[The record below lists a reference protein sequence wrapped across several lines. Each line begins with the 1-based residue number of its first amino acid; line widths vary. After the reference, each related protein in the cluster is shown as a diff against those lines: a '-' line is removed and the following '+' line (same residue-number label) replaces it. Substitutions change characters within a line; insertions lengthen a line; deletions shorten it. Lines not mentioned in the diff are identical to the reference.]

1 MPQHH
6 QDNILLQLENVS
18 RSFVIG
24 KKVIGDKVINGK
36 GMSKK
41 VMSETLVQVLK
52 NINLTICRGE
62 MVAIVGASGSGKS
75 TLMNI
80 LGCLDKPSSGEYR
93 VAGRALQQL
102 NTDALAEL
110 RREHFGFIFQR
121 YQLLNDLNARDN
133 VEVPAIYAGIDREER
148 RLRAANLLSRLGL
161 AERMDYRPSQLS
173 GGQQQRVSIAR
184 ALMNGGQVI
193 LADEPTGALDTHS
206 GNEVL
211 NILKDL
217 HQQGHT
223 VVIVTHDMSIAKH
236 AQRIIELRDGEVIAD
251 QQNPQV
257 APVES
262 QLRISAA
269 ENATSPAKPMPK
281 SRVKALS
288 GRLQEAFKMALLAM
302 SAQRLRT
309 LLTMLG
315 IIIGIASVVSV
326 VALGK
331 GSQQQVLANI
341 NAMGTSTLEIFP
353 GKDFGDMRSAA
364 IHTLR
369 ASDADALAQQGYI
382 HSVTPAVSS
391 SSTLRY
397 GNQSVSGTVNGVGEQ
412 YFLVRGYSLNQGMAF
427 NRTSVD
433 NLMQEA
439 VIDENTRNKLFPD
452 GENPIGK
459 VILLGSL
466 PCRVIGVAA
475 KKQSGFGS
483 DENLNVWIPYT
494 TAMKRM
500 FGQSYLK
507 SITVRVNDD
516 INLANA
522 EQGVTKLLTQRHG
535 GTQDFFVMNTDS
547 IRQTIEKTTSTMT
560 LLVSM
565 IAVISLV
572 VGGIGV
578 MNIMLVSVTER
589 TKEIGV
595 RMAVGARASDIMQ
608 QFLIEA
614 VLVCLLGGCLG
625 VILSLGIGLIF
636 SQFSSNFSMIYS
648 AASIITAFVCSSL
661 IGVVFGFFPA
671 KRAAEMDPIRALER
685 E

>member
-1 MPQHH
+1 M
-6 QDNILLQLENVS
+6 LQLDNVS
-18 RSFVIG
+18 RWFISG
-24 KKVIGDKVINGK
+24 
-36 GMSKK
+36 
-41 VMSETLVQVLK
+41 EERVQVLK
-52 NINLTICRGE
+52 NINLTIHSGE

-80 LGCLDKPSSGEYR
+80 LGCLDKPSSGEYL
-93 VAGRALQQL
+93 VAGRIPQHLDS
-102 NTDALAEL
+102 NELAEL

-121 YQLLNDLNARDN
+121 YHLLNDLSAQEN
-133 VEVPAIYAGIDREER
+133 VEIPAIYAGVNREER
-148 RLRAANLLSRLGL
+148 RQRAASLLSRLGL
-161 AERMDYRPSQLS
+161 VDRLDYRPNQLS

-184 ALMNGGQVI
+184 ALMNGGEVI

-206 GNEVL
+206 GTEVL
-211 NILKDL
+211 NTLKGL

-223 VVIVTHDMSIAKH
+223 VVIVTHDMSIAEH

-251 QQNPQV
+251 RQMPQ
-257 APVES
+257 PE
-262 QLRISAA
+262 L
-269 ENATSPAKPMPK
+269 PAKICTIETPDIAHKPPLA
-281 SRVKALS
+281 SWKAQRD
-288 GRLQEAFKMALLAM
+288 RLQEAFKMALLAM

-341 NAMGTSTLEIFP
+341 NSMGTSTLEIFP

-369 ASDADALAQQGYI
+369 ATDADALAQQGYI
-382 HSVTPAVSS
+382 HSVTPTVSTS
-391 SSTLRY
+391 TTLRY
-397 GNQSVSGTVNGVGEQ
+397 GNKSVSGTVNGVGEQ
-412 YFLVRGYSLNQGMAF
+412 YFLVRGYTLAQGMAF

-439 VIDENTRNKLFPD
+439 VIDENTRDKLFPN
-452 GENPIGK
+452 GENPLGK

-500 FGQSYLK
+500 LGQSYLK

-516 INLANA
+516 IDLANA
-522 EQGVTKLLTQRHG
+522 EQGVTKLLTQRH

-589 TKEIGV
+589 IKEIGV
-595 RMAVGARASDIMQ
+595 RMAVGARTSDIMQ

-625 VILSLGIGLIF
+625 VVLSLVIGLLF
-636 SQFSSNFSMIYS
+636 SQFSSSFSMVYS
-648 AASIITAFVCSSL
+648 ATSIITAFICSSL
-661 IGVVFGFFPA
+661 IGVIFGFFPA
-671 KRAAEMDPIRALER
+671 KRAAQMDPIRALER

>member
-1 MPQHH
+1 MSDLNH
-6 QDNILLQLENVS
+6 NKILLQLDNVS
-18 RSFVIG
+18 REFM
-24 KKVIGDKVINGK
+24 NG
-36 GMSKK
+36 
-41 VMSETLVQVLK
+41 EQTVQVLK
-52 NINLTICRGE
+52 NINLTICSGE

-80 LGCLDKPSSGEYR
+80 LGCLDKPSSGEYL
-93 VAGRALQQL
+93 VAGRIPRHLDS
-102 NTDALAEL
+102 DALAEL

-121 YQLLNDLNARDN
+121 YHLLNDLSAQAN
-133 VEVPAIYAGIDREER
+133 VEIPAIYVGINREER
-148 RLRAANLLSRLGL
+148 KQRAASLLSRLGL
-161 AERMDYRPSQLS
+161 AERLDYRPSQLS

-184 ALMNGGQVI
+184 ALMNGGEVI

-206 GNEVL
+206 GNDVL

-223 VVIVTHDMSIAKH
+223 VVIVTHDMSIAEH
-236 AQRIIELRDGEVIAD
+236 AQRIVELRDGEVITDRQMQSAES
-251 QQNPQV
+251 V
-257 APVES
+257 STATVE
-262 QLRISAA
+262 QEISI
-269 ENATSPAKPMPK
+269 TSKPPLTAW
-281 SRVKALS
+281 KAQRD
-288 GRLQEAFKMALLAM
+288 RLQEAFKMAILAM
-302 SAQRLRT
+302 AAQRLRT
-309 LLTMLG
+309 VLTMLG

-369 ASDADALAQQGYI
+369 ATDADALAQQGYI
-382 HSVTPAVSS
+382 HSVTPAVSTS
-391 SSTLRY
+391 TTLRY
-397 GNQSVSGTVNGVGEQ
+397 GNKSVSGTVNGVGEQ
-412 YFLVRGYSLNQGMAF
+412 YFVVRGYSINQGMAF

-433 NLMQEA
+433 GLMQEA
-439 VIDENTRNKLFPD
+439 VIDENTRDKLFAH

-466 PCRVIGVAA
+466 PCRVIGVAT

-483 DENLNVWIPYT
+483 DANLNVWIPYT

-500 FGQSYLK
+500 LGQSYLK

-516 INLANA
+516 IDLANA

-535 GTQDFFVMNTDS
+535 TLDFFVMNTDS

-625 VILSLGIGLIF
+625 VILSLAIGLIF
-636 SQFSSNFSMIYS
+636 SQFSSNFSMVYS
-648 AASIITAFVCSSL
+648 TTSIMMAFICSSL
-661 IGVVFGFFPA
+661 IGVIFGFFPA

>member
-1 MPQHH
+1 MADLNQRK
-6 QDNILLQLENVS
+6 ILLQLDNVS
-18 RSFVIG
+18 RWFSAGEESVR
-24 KKVIGDKVINGK
+24 
-36 GMSKK
+36 
-41 VMSETLVQVLK
+41 VLK
-52 NINLTICRGE
+52 NINLTIYSGE

-80 LGCLDKPSSGEYR
+80 LGCLDKPSSGEYL
-93 VAGRALQQL
+93 VAGRIPQHLDSD
-102 NTDALAEL
+102 TLAEL

-121 YQLLNDLNARDN
+121 YHLLNDLSAREN
-133 VEVPAIYAGIDREER
+133 VEIPAIYAGIDREER
-148 RLRAANLLSRLGL
+148 RQRASDLLSRLGL
-161 AERMDYRPSQLS
+161 ADRLEYRPSQLS

-184 ALMNGGQVI
+184 ALMNGGEVI

-223 VVIVTHDMSIAKH
+223 LIIVTHDMSIAQH

-251 QQNPQV
+251 RATQLTAQQEQL
-257 APVES
+257 APISTPEIAPKIANKTRLS
-262 QLRISAA
+262 PWKAQRDRLR
-269 ENATSPAKPMPK
+269 
-281 SRVKALS
+281 
-288 GRLQEAFKMALLAM
+288 EAFKMATLAM
-302 SAQRLRT
+302 AAQRLRT

-364 IHTLR
+364 IQTLR
-369 ASDADALAQQGYI
+369 ATDADALAKQGYI
-382 HSVTPAVSS
+382 HSVTPAVTSS
-391 SSTLRY
+391 TTLRY
-397 GNQSVSGTVNGVGEQ
+397 GNKSVSGTVNGVGEQ
-412 YFLVRGYSLNQGMAF
+412 YFMVRGYSIAQGMAF
-427 NRTSVD
+427 TRASVD
-433 NLMQEA
+433 GLMQEA
-439 VIDENTRNKLFPD
+439 VIDENTRDKLFPN
-452 GENPIGK
+452 GENPLGK

-483 DENLNVWIPYT
+483 DENLNVWIPYS

-500 FGQSYLK
+500 LGQSYLR

-516 INLANA
+516 IDLANA
-522 EQGVTKLLTQRHG
+522 EQGVTKLLAQRH

-614 VLVCLLGGCLG
+614 VLVCLLGGCIG
-625 VILSLGIGLIF
+625 VVLSLGIGLLF
-636 SQFSSNFSMIYS
+636 SQFSSSFSMVYS
-648 AASIITAFVCSSL
+648 VTSIITAFVCSSL
-661 IGVVFGFFPA
+661 IGVIFGFFPA

-685 E
+685 

>member
-1 MPQHH
+1 MPNLNQSK
-6 QDNILLQLENVS
+6 ILLQLDNVS
-18 RSFVIG
+18 RWFISG
-24 KKVIGDKVINGK
+24 
-36 GMSKK
+36 
-41 VMSETLVQVLK
+41 EERVQVLK
-52 NINLTICRGE
+52 NINLTIHSGE

-80 LGCLDKPSSGEYR
+80 LGCLDKPSSGEYL
-93 VAGRALQQL
+93 VAGRIPQHLDS
-102 NTDALAEL
+102 NELAEL

-121 YQLLNDLNARDN
+121 YHLLNDLSAQEN
-133 VEVPAIYAGIDREER
+133 VEIPAIYAGVNREER
-148 RLRAANLLSRLGL
+148 RQRAASLLSRLGL
-161 AERMDYRPSQLS
+161 VDRLDYRPSQLS

-184 ALMNGGQVI
+184 ALMNGGEVI

-206 GNEVL
+206 GTEVL
-211 NILKDL
+211 NILKGL

-223 VVIVTHDMSIAKH
+223 VVIVTHDMSIAEH

-251 QQNPQV
+251 RQMPQ
-257 APVES
+257 PE
-262 QLRISAA
+262 L
-269 ENATSPAKPMPK
+269 PAKISTIETPDIAHKPPLV
-281 SRVKALS
+281 SWKAQRD
-288 GRLQEAFKMALLAM
+288 RLQEAFKMALLAM

-341 NAMGTSTLEIFP
+341 NSMGTSTLEIFP

-369 ASDADALAQQGYI
+369 ATDADALAQQGYI
-382 HSVTPAVSS
+382 HSVTPTVSTS
-391 SSTLRY
+391 TTLRY
-397 GNQSVSGTVNGVGEQ
+397 GNKSVSGTVNGVGEQ
-412 YFLVRGYSLNQGMAF
+412 YFLVRGYTLAQGMAF

-439 VIDENTRNKLFPD
+439 VIDENTRDKLFPN
-452 GENPIGK
+452 GENPLGK

-500 FGQSYLK
+500 LGQSYLK

-516 INLANA
+516 IDLANA

-535 GTQDFFVMNTDS
+535 TQDFFVINTDS

-595 RMAVGARASDIMQ
+595 RMAVGARTSDIMQ

-625 VILSLGIGLIF
+625 VVLSLVIGLLF
-636 SQFSSNFSMIYS
+636 SQFSSSFSMVYS
-648 AASIITAFVCSSL
+648 ATSIITAFICSSL
-661 IGVVFGFFPA
+661 IGVIFGFFPA
-671 KRAAEMDPIRALER
+671 KRAAQMDPIRALER

>member
-1 MPQHH
+1 MSDLNH
-6 QDNILLQLENVS
+6 NKILLQLDNVS
-18 RSFVIG
+18 REFM
-24 KKVIGDKVINGK
+24 NG
-36 GMSKK
+36 
-41 VMSETLVQVLK
+41 EQTVQVLK
-52 NINLTICRGE
+52 NINLTICSGE

-80 LGCLDKPSSGEYR
+80 LGCLDKPSSGEYL
-93 VAGRALQQL
+93 VAGRIPRHLDS
-102 NTDALAEL
+102 DALAEL

-121 YQLLNDLNARDN
+121 YHLLNDLSAQAN
-133 VEVPAIYAGIDREER
+133 VEIPAIYAGINREER
-148 RLRAANLLSRLGL
+148 KQRAASLLSRLGL
-161 AERMDYRPSQLS
+161 AERLDYRPSQLS

-184 ALMNGGQVI
+184 ALMNGGEVI

-206 GNEVL
+206 GNDVL

-223 VVIVTHDMSIAKH
+223 VVIVTHDMSIAEH
-236 AQRIIELRDGEVIAD
+236 AQRIVELRDGEVITDRQMQSAES
-251 QQNPQV
+251 V
-257 APVES
+257 STATVE
-262 QLRISAA
+262 QEISI
-269 ENATSPAKPMPK
+269 TSKPALTAW
-281 SRVKALS
+281 KAQRD
-288 GRLQEAFKMALLAM
+288 RLQEAFKMAILAM
-302 SAQRLRT
+302 AAQRLRT
-309 LLTMLG
+309 VLTMLG

-369 ASDADALAQQGYI
+369 ATDADALAQQGYI
-382 HSVTPAVSS
+382 HSVTPAVSTS
-391 SSTLRY
+391 TTLRY
-397 GNQSVSGTVNGVGEQ
+397 GNKSVSGTVNGVGEQ
-412 YFLVRGYSLNQGMAF
+412 YFVVRGYSINQGMAF

-433 NLMQEA
+433 GLMQEA
-439 VIDENTRNKLFPD
+439 VIDENTRDKLFAH

-466 PCRVIGVAA
+466 PCRVIGVAT

-483 DENLNVWIPYT
+483 DANLNVWIPYT

-500 FGQSYLK
+500 LGQSYLK

-516 INLANA
+516 IDLANA

-535 GTQDFFVMNTDS
+535 TLDFFVMNTDS

-625 VILSLGIGLIF
+625 VILSLAIGLIF
-636 SQFSSNFSMIYS
+636 SQFSSNFSMVYS
-648 AASIITAFVCSSL
+648 TTSIMMAFICSSL
-661 IGVVFGFFPA
+661 IGVIFGFFPA

>member
-1 MPQHH
+1 M
-6 QDNILLQLENVS
+6 LQLDNVS
-18 RSFVIG
+18 RWFISG
-24 KKVIGDKVINGK
+24 
-36 GMSKK
+36 
-41 VMSETLVQVLK
+41 EERVQVLK
-52 NINLTICRGE
+52 NINLTIHSGE

-80 LGCLDKPSSGEYR
+80 LGCLDKPSSGEYL
-93 VAGRALQQL
+93 VAGRIPQHLDS
-102 NTDALAEL
+102 NELAEL

-121 YQLLNDLNARDN
+121 YHLLNDLSAQEN
-133 VEVPAIYAGIDREER
+133 VEIPAIYAGVNREER
-148 RLRAANLLSRLGL
+148 RQRAASLLSRLGL
-161 AERMDYRPSQLS
+161 VDRLDYRPSQLS

-184 ALMNGGQVI
+184 ALMNGGEVI

-206 GNEVL
+206 GTEVL
-211 NILKDL
+211 NILKGL

-223 VVIVTHDMSIAKH
+223 VVIVTHDMSIAEH

-251 QQNPQV
+251 RQMPQ
-257 APVES
+257 PE
-262 QLRISAA
+262 L
-269 ENATSPAKPMPK
+269 PAKISTIETPDIAHKPPLV
-281 SRVKALS
+281 SWKAQRD
-288 GRLQEAFKMALLAM
+288 RLQEAFKMALLAM

-341 NAMGTSTLEIFP
+341 NSMGTSTLEIFP

-369 ASDADALAQQGYI
+369 ATDADALAQQGYI
-382 HSVTPAVSS
+382 HSVTPTVSTS
-391 SSTLRY
+391 TTLRY
-397 GNQSVSGTVNGVGEQ
+397 GNKSVSGTVNGVGEQ
-412 YFLVRGYSLNQGMAF
+412 YFLVRGYTLAQGMAF

-439 VIDENTRNKLFPD
+439 VIDENTRDKLFPN
-452 GENPIGK
+452 GENPLGK

-500 FGQSYLK
+500 LGQSYLK

-516 INLANA
+516 IDLANA

-535 GTQDFFVMNTDS
+535 TQDFFVINTDS

-595 RMAVGARASDIMQ
+595 RMAVGARTSDIMQ

-625 VILSLGIGLIF
+625 VVLSLVIGLLF
-636 SQFSSNFSMIYS
+636 SQFSSSFSMVYS
-648 AASIITAFVCSSL
+648 ATSIITAFICSSL
-661 IGVVFGFFPA
+661 IGVIFGFFPA
-671 KRAAEMDPIRALER
+671 KRAAQMDPIRALER

>member
-1 MPQHH
+1 MPDLNHSK
-6 QDNILLQLENVS
+6 ILLQLDNVS
-18 RSFVIG
+18 REF
-24 KKVIGDKVINGK
+24 ING
-36 GMSKK
+36 
-41 VMSETLVQVLK
+41 EQTVQVLK
-52 NINLTICRGE
+52 NINLTICSGE

-80 LGCLDKPSSGEYR
+80 LGCLDKPSSGEYL
-93 VAGRALQQL
+93 VAGRIPRHLDS
-102 NTDALAEL
+102 DALAEL

-121 YQLLNDLNARDN
+121 YHLLNDLSAQAN
-133 VEVPAIYAGIDREER
+133 VEIPAIYAGINREER
-148 RLRAANLLSRLGL
+148 KQRAASLLSRLGL
-161 AERMDYRPSQLS
+161 AERLDYRPSQLS

-184 ALMNGGQVI
+184 ALMNGGEVI

-206 GNEVL
+206 GNDVL

-223 VVIVTHDMSIAKH
+223 VVIVTHDMSIAEH
-236 AQRIIELRDGEVIAD
+236 AQRIVELRDGEVITDRQMQSAES
-251 QQNPQV
+251 V
-257 APVES
+257 STATVEQES
-262 QLRISAA
+262 SI
-269 ENATSPAKPMPK
+269 TSKPPLTAW
-281 SRVKALS
+281 KAQRD
-288 GRLQEAFKMALLAM
+288 RLQEAFKMAILAM
-302 SAQRLRT
+302 AAQRLRT
-309 LLTMLG
+309 VLTMLG

-326 VALGK
+326 VALGN

-369 ASDADALAQQGYI
+369 ATDADALAQQGYI
-382 HSVTPAVSS
+382 HSVTPAVSTS
-391 SSTLRY
+391 TTLRY
-397 GNQSVSGTVNGVGEQ
+397 GNKSVSGTVNGVGEQ
-412 YFLVRGYSLNQGMAF
+412 YFLVRGYSINQGMAF

-433 NLMQEA
+433 GLMQEA
-439 VIDENTRNKLFPD
+439 VIDENTRDKLFAQ

-466 PCRVIGVAA
+466 PCRVIGIAA

-500 FGQSYLK
+500 LGQSYLK

-516 INLANA
+516 IDLANA

-535 GTQDFFVMNTDS
+535 TLDFFVMNTDS

-625 VILSLGIGLIF
+625 VILSLAIGLIF
-636 SQFSSNFSMIYS
+636 SQFSSNFSMVYS
-648 AASIITAFVCSSL
+648 TTSIMMAFICSSL
-661 IGVVFGFFPA
+661 IGVIFGFFPA

>member
-1 MPQHH
+1 MSEQLPRQ
-6 QDNILLQLENVS
+6 ILLQLDNVS
-18 RSFVIG
+18 REFVSG
-24 KKVIGDKVINGK
+24 EQTVR
-36 GMSKK
+36 
-41 VMSETLVQVLK
+41 VLK
-52 NINLTICRGE
+52 NINLTIHRGE

-80 LGCLDKPSSGEYR
+80 LGCLDKPSSGEYW
-93 VAGRALQQL
+93 VAGRIPQQL
-102 NTDALAEL
+102 SNDTLAEL

-121 YQLLNDLNARDN
+121 YHLLNDLSAREN
-133 VEVPAIYAGIDREER
+133 VEIPAIYAGIEREER
-148 RLRAANLLSRLGL
+148 RKRAADLLSRMGL
-161 AERMDYRPSQLS
+161 AERLDYRPSQLS

-184 ALMNGGQVI
+184 ALMNGGDVI
-193 LADEPTGALDTHS
+193 LADEPTGALDTQS
-206 GNEVL
+206 GHEVL
-211 NILKDL
+211 NILKSL
-217 HQQGHT
+217 HRQGHT
-223 VVIVTHDMSIAKH
+223 VVIVTHDMSIAEH
-236 AQRIIELRDGEVIAD
+236 AERIIELKDGEVIAD
-251 QQNPQV
+251 RQIQPPQ
-257 APVES
+257 AADTALIEQEAAIKPSATKPES
-262 QLRISAA
+262 TRKPPLSPWSAQ
-269 ENATSPAKPMPK
+269 
-281 SRVKALS
+281 RD
-288 GRLQEAFKMALLAM
+288 RLKEAFKMAILAM
-302 SAQRLRT
+302 AAQRLRT
-309 LLTMLG
+309 VLTMLG

-369 ASDADALAQQGYI
+369 ATDADALAQQSYI
-382 HSVTPAVSS
+382 HSVTPTVSTS
-391 SSTLRY
+391 VTLRY
-397 GNQSVSGTVNGVGEQ
+397 GNKSVSGTVNGVGEQ
-412 YFLVRGYSLNQGMAF
+412 YFLVRGYTIDQGMAL
-427 NRTSVD
+427 TQASVKD
-433 NLMQEA
+433 LMQEA
-439 VIDENTRNKLFPD
+439 VIDENTRDKLFPN

-459 VILLGSL
+459 VILLGTL

-475 KKQSGFGS
+475 KKLSGFGS

-500 FGQSYLK
+500 LGQSYLR

-516 INLANA
+516 VDLANA

-535 GTQDFFVMNTDS
+535 TQDFFVMNTDS
-547 IRQTIEKTTSTMT
+547 IRQTIQQTTSTMT

-625 VILSLGIGLIF
+625 VVLSLGIGLLF
-636 SQFSSNFSMIYS
+636 SQFSNSFSMVYS
-648 AASIITAFVCSSL
+648 ATSIITAFICSSL
-661 IGVVFGFFPA
+661 IGVIFGFFPA

>member
-1 MPQHH
+1 MTDLNPSK
-6 QDNILLQLENVS
+6 ILLQLDNVS
-18 RSFVIG
+18 RWFISGEERVR
-24 KKVIGDKVINGK
+24 
-36 GMSKK
+36 
-41 VMSETLVQVLK
+41 VLK
-52 NINLTICRGE
+52 NINLTIYSGE

-80 LGCLDKPSSGEYR
+80 LGCLDKPSSGEYL
-93 VAGRALQQL
+93 VAGRIPQHLDSD
-102 NTDALAEL
+102 TLAEL

-121 YQLLNDLNARDN
+121 YHLLNDLSAREN
-133 VEVPAIYAGIDREER
+133 VEIPAIYAGIDREER
-148 RLRAANLLSRLGL
+148 RQRASTLLSRLGL
-161 AERMDYRPSQLS
+161 ADRLEYRPSQLS

-184 ALMNGGQVI
+184 ALMNGGEVI

-211 NILKDL
+211 SILKEL
-217 HQQGHT
+217 HRQGHT
-223 VVIVTHDMSIAKH
+223 VVIVTHDMSIAEH

-251 QQNPQV
+251 RAQQQTVPQEQQLPISTAEI
-257 APVES
+257 APQTAPKAVLS
-262 QLRISAA
+262 PWKAQRDRLR
-269 ENATSPAKPMPK
+269 
-281 SRVKALS
+281 
-288 GRLQEAFKMALLAM
+288 EAFKMATLAM
-302 SAQRLRT
+302 AAQRLRT

-364 IHTLR
+364 IQTLR
-369 ASDADALAQQGYI
+369 ATDADALAKQGYI
-382 HSVTPAVSS
+382 HSVTPAVSTS
-391 SSTLRY
+391 TTLRY
-397 GNQSVSGTVNGVGEQ
+397 GNKSVSGTVNGVGEQ
-412 YFLVRGYSLNQGMAF
+412 YFMVRGYSIAQGIAF
-427 NRTSVD
+427 TRASVD
-433 NLMQEA
+433 GLMQEA
-439 VIDENTRNKLFPD
+439 VIDENTRDKLFPN
-452 GENPIGK
+452 GENPLGK
-459 VILLGSL
+459 VVLLGSL

-494 TAMKRM
+494 TAMSRM
-500 FGQSYLK
+500 LGQSYLR

-516 INLANA
+516 IDLANA
-522 EQGVTKLLTQRHG
+522 EQGVTKLLAQRHG
-535 GTQDFFVMNTDS
+535 KQDFFVMNTDS

-578 MNIMLVSVTER
+578 MNIMLVSVAER

-614 VLVCLLGGCLG
+614 VLVCLLGGCIG
-625 VILSLGIGLIF
+625 VVLSLGIGLLF
-636 SQFSSNFSMIYS
+636 SQFSSSFSMVYS
-648 AASIITAFVCSSL
+648 ATSIITAFICSSL
-661 IGVVFGFFPA
+661 IGVIFGLFPA
-671 KRAAEMDPIRALER
+671 KKAAEMDPIRALER